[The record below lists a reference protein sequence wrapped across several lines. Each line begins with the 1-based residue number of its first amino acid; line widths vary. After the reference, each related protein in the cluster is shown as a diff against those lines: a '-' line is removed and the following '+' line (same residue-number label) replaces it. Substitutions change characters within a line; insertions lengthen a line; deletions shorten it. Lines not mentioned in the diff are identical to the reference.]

1 MELIMLGTGN
11 AMVTRC
17 YNTCFVLSSGE
28 EYFLVDA
35 GGGNGIFKQLEQA
48 GVPFTGIREMFVTH
62 AHTDHILGAIWVIRK
77 IATLMSNDKY
87 RGNFIVYGHN
97 EVIDALRTFC
107 RLTLPGKILK
117 YIDERIFWGEVKDG
131 TRKEIL
137 GLPICFFDILS
148 TKMKQFGFRV
158 LLPDGQVLV
167 CLGDEPYNEACKK
180 YVEQADWL
188 LAEAFCLYR
197 DREIFSPYEKHHST
211 ALDAGRLAEA
221 LGVKHLV
228 LYHTEDKTL
237 AERKEAYTREAS
249 SVFTGRVYVPDDLE
263 RISLEQLEKFYR
275 FECKPIIHDLFRN
288 RAIGFTGLERRGFGC
303 FFSNESGSQGDGIFS
318 ETTDRHRKPGFL

>member
-87 RGNFIVYGHN
+87 RRNFIVYGHN

-188 LAEAFCLYR
+188 LAEA
-197 DREIFSPYEKHHST
+197 
-211 ALDAGRLAEA
+211 

-263 RISLEQLEKFYR
+263 RISLE
-275 FECKPIIHDLFRN
+275 
-288 RAIGFTGLERRGFGC
+288 
-303 FFSNESGSQGDGIFS
+303 
-318 ETTDRHRKPGFL
+318 

>member
-1 MELIMLGTGN
+1 
-11 AMVTRC
+11 
-17 YNTCFVLSSGE
+17 
-28 EYFLVDA
+28 
-35 GGGNGIFKQLEQA
+35 
-48 GVPFTGIREMFVTH
+48 
-62 AHTDHILGAIWVIRK
+62 
-77 IATLMSNDKY
+77 
-87 RGNFIVYGHN
+87 
-97 EVIDALRTFC
+97 
-107 RLTLPGKILK
+107 
-117 YIDERIFWGEVKDG
+117 
-131 TRKEIL
+131 
-137 GLPICFFDILS
+137 
-148 TKMKQFGFRV
+148 MKQFGFRV

-237 AERKEAYTREAS
+237 AERKEAYPREAS

-263 RISLEQLEKFYR
+263 RISLE
-275 FECKPIIHDLFRN
+275 
-288 RAIGFTGLERRGFGC
+288 
-303 FFSNESGSQGDGIFS
+303 
-318 ETTDRHRKPGFL
+318 

>member
-48 GVPFTGIREMFVTH
+48 GVPFTGIREMFV
-62 AHTDHILGAIWVIRK
+62 
-77 IATLMSNDKY
+77 ATLMSNDKY

-263 RISLEQLEKFYR
+263 RISLE
-275 FECKPIIHDLFRN
+275 
-288 RAIGFTGLERRGFGC
+288 
-303 FFSNESGSQGDGIFS
+303 
-318 ETTDRHRKPGFL
+318 

>member
-87 RGNFIVYGHN
+87 RRNFIVYGHN

-167 CLGDEPYNEACKK
+167 CLGDEPYNE
-180 YVEQADWL
+180 
-188 LAEAFCLYR
+188 
-197 DREIFSPYEKHHST
+197 KHHST

-263 RISLEQLEKFYR
+263 RISLE
-275 FECKPIIHDLFRN
+275 
-288 RAIGFTGLERRGFGC
+288 
-303 FFSNESGSQGDGIFS
+303 
-318 ETTDRHRKPGFL
+318 

>member
-158 LLPDGQVLV
+158 LYPMDKCWFVWETNLIMRSVRNMSNRPTGYWPKLFVCIATGKFFHLMKNITVLLWMPV
-167 CLGDEPYNEACKK
+167 VWPKLWG
-180 YVEQADWL
+180 
-188 LAEAFCLYR
+188 
-197 DREIFSPYEKHHST
+197 
-211 ALDAGRLAEA
+211 
-221 LGVKHLV
+221 
-228 LYHTEDKTL
+228 
-237 AERKEAYTREAS
+237 
-249 SVFTGRVYVPDDLE
+249 
-263 RISLEQLEKFYR
+263 
-275 FECKPIIHDLFRN
+275 
-288 RAIGFTGLERRGFGC
+288 
-303 FFSNESGSQGDGIFS
+303 
-318 ETTDRHRKPGFL
+318 

>member
-87 RGNFIVYGHN
+87 RRNFIVYGHN

-137 GLPICFFDILS
+137 GLPICFFRYS
-148 TKMKQFGFRV
+148 FYQ
-158 LLPDGQVLV
+158 
-167 CLGDEPYNEACKK
+167 DEA
-180 YVEQADWL
+180 V
-188 LAEAFCLYR
+188 
-197 DREIFSPYEKHHST
+197 
-211 ALDAGRLAEA
+211 
-221 LGVKHLV
+221 
-228 LYHTEDKTL
+228 
-237 AERKEAYTREAS
+237 
-249 SVFTGRVYVPDDLE
+249 
-263 RISLEQLEKFYR
+263 RI
-275 FECKPIIHDLFRN
+275 
-288 RAIGFTGLERRGFGC
+288 
-303 FFSNESGSQGDGIFS
+303 
-318 ETTDRHRKPGFL
+318 PGFVTRWTGAGLSGRRTL

>member
-48 GVPFTGIREMFVTH
+48 GVPFTGIR
-62 AHTDHILGAIWVIRK
+62 K

-87 RGNFIVYGHN
+87 RRNFIVYGHN

-263 RISLEQLEKFYR
+263 RISLE
-275 FECKPIIHDLFRN
+275 
-288 RAIGFTGLERRGFGC
+288 
-303 FFSNESGSQGDGIFS
+303 
-318 ETTDRHRKPGFL
+318 

>member
-87 RGNFIVYGHN
+87 RRNFIVYGHN

-188 LAEAFCLYR
+188 LAKLFVCIATGKF
-197 DREIFSPYEKHHST
+197 F
-211 ALDAGRLAEA
+211 
-221 LGVKHLV
+221 HLMKNITV
-228 LYHTEDKTL
+228 LLWMPVVWPKL
-237 AERKEAYTREAS
+237 W
-249 SVFTGRVYVPDDLE
+249 G
-263 RISLEQLEKFYR
+263 
-275 FECKPIIHDLFRN
+275 
-288 RAIGFTGLERRGFGC
+288 
-303 FFSNESGSQGDGIFS
+303 
-318 ETTDRHRKPGFL
+318 

>member
-87 RGNFIVYGHN
+87 RRNFIVYGHN

-167 CLGDEPYNEACKK
+167 CLGDEPYNVINRS
-180 YVEQADWL
+180 YVEGADWL
-188 LAEAFCLYR
+188 LCEAFCLYE
-197 DREIFSPYEKHHST
+197 DREVFQPYKKHHST
-211 ALDAGRLAEA
+211 ALDAGRLAAE
-221 LGVKHLV
+221 LGVKNLV
-228 LYHTEDKTL
+228 LYHTEDRNLDT
-237 AERKEAYTREAS
+237 RKQSYMREAAQAFS
-249 SVFTGRVYVPDDLE
+249 GTVYVPDDLE
-263 RISLEQLEKFYR
+263 KIS
-275 FECKPIIHDLFRN
+275 I
-288 RAIGFTGLERRGFGC
+288 
-303 FFSNESGSQGDGIFS
+303 
-318 ETTDRHRKPGFL
+318 

>member
-17 YNTCFVLSSGE
+17 YNTCFVPSSGE

-87 RGNFIVYGHN
+87 RRNFIVYGHN
-97 EVIDALRTFC
+97 EVIDALRT
-107 RLTLPGKILK
+107 
-117 YIDERIFWGEVKDG
+117 
-131 TRKEIL
+131 
-137 GLPICFFDILS
+137 
-148 TKMKQFGFRV
+148 

-263 RISLEQLEKFYR
+263 RISLE
-275 FECKPIIHDLFRN
+275 
-288 RAIGFTGLERRGFGC
+288 
-303 FFSNESGSQGDGIFS
+303 
-318 ETTDRHRKPGFL
+318 

>member
-17 YNTCFVLSSGE
+17 YNTCFVLTSGE

-87 RGNFIVYGHN
+87 RRNFIVYGHN

-263 RISLEQLEKFYR
+263 RISLE
-275 FECKPIIHDLFRN
+275 
-288 RAIGFTGLERRGFGC
+288 
-303 FFSNESGSQGDGIFS
+303 
-318 ETTDRHRKPGFL
+318 

>member
-87 RGNFIVYGHN
+87 RRNFIVYGHN

-211 ALDAGRLAEA
+211 VKDACELAQT
-221 LGVKHLV
+221 LHIPNLV
-228 LYHTEDKTL
+228 LWHTEDKDMKHRQGKYL
-237 AERKEAYTREAS
+237 AEGKQYYDGKLYIPEDFD
-249 SVFTGRVYVPDDLE
+249 VL
-263 RISLEQLEKFYR
+263 KF
-275 FECKPIIHDLFRN
+275 
-288 RAIGFTGLERRGFGC
+288 
-303 FFSNESGSQGDGIFS
+303 
-318 ETTDRHRKPGFL
+318 